1 MSPEVSPLALRAVGA
16 PLFIIGG
23 SLLIL
28 ISAVGAAPSN
38 WYFFC
43 YCALPLVG
51 IVWLWR
57 PSLAAALSIGP
68 LVSLLALMQYV
79 PGIWAS
85 SRIWA
90 ASVIAG
96 LIAASALVV
105 RALRGFREWQL
116 PVVLSLA
123 FATSAFATDR
133 LFTNKI
139 SIHSYQMKIAINGH
153 VPWGDGEP
161 QWSGNSLPIVLY
173 RRLGDSYCYDAF
185 QSEELRRR
193 LSSKDGNAVEV
204 EYNVFS
210 DFGKE
215 RSYNVRSVDGLLLNE
230 GQRTV
235 RDFER
240 FGGQSLGSTSTSAKG
255 LDNCR

>member
-1 MSPEVSPLALRAVGA
+1 M
-16 PLFIIGG
+16 
-23 SLLIL
+23 
-28 ISAVGAAPSN
+28 

-51 IVWLWR
+51 IVWLWK
-57 PSLAAALSIGP
+57 PSSAAALSIGFS
-68 LVSLLALMQYV
+68 LVAMMQYV
-79 PGIWAS
+79 PGMWAF

-90 ASVIAG
+90 ALLIAG
-96 LIAASALVV
+96 LIAASVLVV
-105 RALRGFREWQL
+105 GALRGFRNWQL

-133 LFTNKI
+133 LFTNKT
-139 SIHSYQMKIAINGH
+139 SIHCYQMNVAINGH
-153 VPWGDGEP
+153 APWGDVGP

-185 QSEELRRR
+185 QSEELRQR
-193 LSSKDGNAVEV
+193 LSSKDGSTVEV
-204 EYNVFS
+204 EYNVSS

-240 FGGQSLGSTSTSAKG
+240 FGGQILGSATSPNG
-255 LDNCR
+255 VDNCR

>member
-1 MSPEVSPLALRAVGA
+1 MSPEVSPLALRAIGG
-16 PLFIIGG
+16 PFFIIGG

-28 ISAVGAAPSN
+28 MSAVGAAPSM

-68 LVSLLALMQYV
+68 LISLVALTQYV
-79 PGIWAS
+79 PGMWAF

-90 ASVIAG
+90 VSVIAG
-96 LIAASALVV
+96 LITASALVV
-105 RALRGFREWQL
+105 GALHGFRKWQL
-116 PVVLSLA
+116 PIVLSLA

-133 LFTNKI
+133 LFTNKT
-139 SIHSYQMKIAINGH
+139 SIHSYQMNVAINGH
-153 VPWGDGEP
+153 APWGDVGP
-161 QWSGNSLPIVLY
+161 QWSGDSLPIVLY

-185 QSEELRRR
+185 KSEELRQR
-193 LSSKDGNAVEV
+193 LSSKDRRTVEV

-240 FGGQSLGSTSTSAKG
+240 FGGQILGSTSTSANG

>member
-1 MSPEVSPLALRAVGA
+1 MSPEVSPLALRAVGT

-28 ISAVGAAPSN
+28 MSAVGAAPSM

-68 LVSLLALMQYV
+68 LISLVALMQYV
-79 PGIWAS
+79 PGMWAS
-85 SRIWA
+85 SRLWA
-90 ASVIAG
+90 
-96 LIAASALVV
+96 ALVV
-105 RALRGFREWQL
+105 AGLTVASVLVVGALRGFGKWQL

-133 LFTNKI
+133 LFTNKT
-139 SIHSYQMKIAINGH
+139 SIHAYQMNVAINGH
-153 VPWGDGEP
+153 VPWGDVAP
-161 QWSGNSLPIVLY
+161 QWSGNSPIVLY

-185 QSEELRRR
+185 QSEELRQR
-193 LSSKDGNAVEV
+193 LSSKNGRTVEV

-210 DFGKE
+210 DFGTE

-240 FGGQSLGSTSTSAKG
+240 FGGQVLGSTSTSSNG
-255 LDNCR
+255 VDNCQ